1 MLNYFYKNK
10 NLHEIKLHSNY
21 NKIIKNE
28 FYNWNTSKRHK
39 KGAQN
44 YFVAKVTSWF
54 FVCFVFVLSWGFYK
68 WAIKRY
74 TQLIERKKIKA
85 YVSELK
91 GNL

>member
-1 MLNYFYKNK
+1 MSFTIGILLSDTKK
-10 NLHEIKLHSNY
+10 EP
-21 NKIIKNE
+21 KITLLQK
-28 FYNWNTSKRHK
+28 SQA
-39 KGAQN
+39 G
-44 YFVAKVTSWF
+44 F